1 MFEFNIPLTHFVGLA
16 IFLFSIGIFGILY
29 NRKSIINILIAIEI
43 MLLAVNL
50 NFVAFS
56 AFNSNS
62 TNAAI
67 GQVFVIF
74 ILTVAAAEIAIG
86 LAILIIHYRQTNSIT
101 ISSIEN
107 TSDTQTYSDKI

>member
-1 MFEFNIPLTHFVGLA
+1 MFEFTVPLTHFIGLS

-29 NRKSIINILIAIEI
+29 NRKSIINILITIEI
-43 MLLAVNL
+43 ILLAVNL

-56 AFNSNS
+56 AFNNS
-62 TNAAI
+62 AI

-101 ISSIEN
+101 ISSMEN
-107 TSDTQTYSDKI
+107 ISDLQTYSKEI

>member
-1 MFEFNIPLTHFVGLA
+1 MLSFDIPLSHFL
-16 IFLFSIGIFGILY
+16 ILSSLLFSIGIFGILY
-29 NRKSIINILIAIEI
+29 NRKSIISILITIEI

-56 AFNSNS
+56 SFNNS
-62 TNAAI
+62 SI

-86 LAILIIHYRQTNSIT
+86 LAILIIHYRRTNDITLGSIQK
-101 ISSIEN
+101 IS
-107 TSDTQTYSDKI
+107 DAQTYSKEI